1 MLSLLCK
8 LNLKQKTKQNKKQK
22 QLYNVSSNLTFYFI
36 LLLSSTRHRWRPTS
50 QSRITVVN
58 DEIQPSTNQK
68 ISKQAKLNKKEEAHN
83 KVGDVRRQ
91 PTVFLQNKNALN
103 KWAPPI
109 AGRCVGFSPG
119 VKLYLLV
126 QGFSFG
132 RRSQS
137 TRKINHRKEH

>member
-1 MLSLLCK
+1 MFA
-8 LNLKQKTKQNKKQK
+8 Q
-22 QLYNVSSNLTFYFI
+22 SSNLTFYFI

-83 KVGDVRRQ
+83 NKVGDVRRQ

-103 KWAPPI
+103 KRAPPI
-109 AGRCVGFSPG
+109 AGRCVGFSPV

-137 TRKINHRKEH
+137 ARKIKKN